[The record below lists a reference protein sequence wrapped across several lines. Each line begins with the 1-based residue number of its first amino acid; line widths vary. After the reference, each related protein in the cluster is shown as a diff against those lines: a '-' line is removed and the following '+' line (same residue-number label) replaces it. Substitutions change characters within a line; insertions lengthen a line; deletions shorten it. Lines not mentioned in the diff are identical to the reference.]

1 MILFTLG
8 LIASL
13 DSGVVRNIEVA
24 PGEILRTTVVGSG
37 EPIVLIPGIFGGA
50 YGYRMI
56 TGPLVRRGYRCII
69 VEPLGYGRSSNPRGA
84 DYSFT
89 AQTKRVGRALESL
102 GVRGALLIANSSGAA
117 IAFRLALAHPE
128 IVRGILSIDG
138 GPAESAATPGMR
150 KAFRFGGF
158 VTKLAV
164 DEGKLRHDVRNE
176 MVKNSGD
183 TTWVTDK
190 VVREY
195 TAGQAAD
202 VNGAIDAFHS
212 MSKAKES
219 SSLHDKLDELRI
231 PVRLLVGTV
240 PHPSSV
246 KQDERDLLEDKV
258 PDFAIDSVPG
268 SGQYVQEEQ
277 PEAVVNALS
286 QLDQAT
292 NDSNEK
298 TSKSNPEPARAPDS
312 SKD

>member
-24 PGEILRTTVVGSG
+24 PGEILRTTVVGNG
-37 EPIVLIPGIFGGA
+37 EPVVLIPGIFGGA

-56 TGPLVRRGYRCII
+56 TGPLVQRGYRCII
-69 VEPLGYGRSSNPRGA
+69 IEPLGYGNSSTPRDA

-89 AQTKRVGRALESL
+89 AQTLRVGHALDSL
-102 GVRGALLIANSSGAA
+102 HVRGALFIANSSGAA
-117 IAFRLALAHPE
+117 IAFRLALDHPE

-158 VTKLAV
+158 LTKLAV
-164 DEGKLRHDVRNE
+164 DEGKLRHDVRRE

-183 TTWVTDK
+183 TSWVTDK

-212 MSKAKES
+212 MAKSKES
-219 SSLHDKLDELRI
+219 RSLHDELGEVRV

-240 PHPSSV
+240 PHPSAV
-246 KQDERDLLEDKV
+246 KPEERELLAEKLA
-258 PDFAIDSVPG
+258 DFAIDSVPG

-277 PEAVVNALS
+277 PAAVLKALG
-286 QLDQAT
+286 QLDQAA
-292 NDSNEK
+292 DEVI
-298 TSKSNPEPARAPDS
+298 PPLPPAAN
-312 SKD
+312 